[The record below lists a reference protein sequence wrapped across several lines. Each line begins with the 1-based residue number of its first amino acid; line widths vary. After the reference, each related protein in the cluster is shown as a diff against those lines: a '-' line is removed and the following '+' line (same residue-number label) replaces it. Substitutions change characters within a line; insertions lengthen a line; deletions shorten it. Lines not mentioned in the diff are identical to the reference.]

1 MAWLLTVI
9 CGVGKCATL
18 RHEFKPSFPLTRIAF
33 RHLALA
39 SPLSCP
45 QPPFLPP
52 RPRLQDTQNHKGQ
65 GSSQGEA
72 LFAPAPRGA
81 RMGRGGHAGGLV
93 CPTLFTHKRGPSL
106 IPPLRSA
113 GRYVIPPAPA
123 LLLHANP
130 PPFCALPPVC
140 ARTGLAPE
148 SRRGRAAAP
157 FMPFLCV
164 APAPF
169 CAPPFVHE
177 QDSCRC
183 RSIMPRPCTAP
194 AVCGGAEGM

>member
-1 MAWLLTVI
+1 MVWPLTVI
-9 CGVGKCATL
+9 RGVGKCATS
-18 RHEFKPSFPLTRIAF
+18 RHEFEPSFPLTHVAF
-33 RHLALA
+33 HHLALA

-52 RPRLQDTQNHKGQ
+52 RPRLQDTRNHKGQ

-72 LFAPAPRGA
+72 LFAPTPRGA
-81 RMGRGGHAGGLV
+81 RMGCGGHAGGLV
-93 CPTLFTHKRGPSL
+93 RPTLFMHERGPPL
-106 IPPLRSA
+106 FPFAERGKVCDPPPPPPPYCTLTPPPLLR
-113 GRYVIPPAPA
+113 PA
-123 LLLHANP
+123 
-130 PPFCALPPVC
+130 PVC

-157 FMPFLCV
+157 FTPFLCV

-169 CAPPFVHE
+169 CAPPFMRE

-183 RSIMPRPCTAP
+183 RGITPRPCTAP